1 MKFWVCVEAAERP
14 YEFSPNTNI
23 NEIPQKRT
31 KCYKNELIF
40 KKSSFYVDKMFNIRC
55 ACTFRSC

>member
-23 NEIPQKRT
+23 NEIPQKKT
-31 KCYKNELIF
+31 KRYKNELIF
-40 KKSSFYVDKMFNIRC
+40 KKSNF
-55 ACTFRSC
+55 